1 MRQQD
6 IYYHAFNS
14 LSTLFLFFYFCCH
27 LFRCDSNKNY
37 IIFVVVCQL
46 LFWTTIELLFIS
58 LILFTIQITSRFCDS
73 KNYFIIKSS
82 ICQYLF
88 LSFLWAIFLS
98 FSLLYLFYIF
108 LFYKHT
114 YITFKQSH
122 LSKSHYSFFYH
133 DSIWSKRIF
142 LI

>member
-1 MRQQD
+1 MCVSK
-6 IYYHAFNS
+6 IYTIM
-14 LSTLFLFFYFCCH
+14 LSTLCQHFFYFFISVVIF
-27 LFRCDSNKNY
+27 FRCDSNKNY

-46 LFWTTIELLFIS
+46 LFWTTIELLFKS

-133 DSIWSKRIF
+133 DSI
-142 LI
+142 